1 MKNVVVEICTLAKST
16 EKIERFYAFNKLS
29 INQWIDQNYQEK
41 QKQYITINWQ
51 REINELTASTAT
63 SLFDINKGM
72 AAV

>member
-16 EKIERFYAFNKLS
+16 EKIERFYASNKLS

>member
-1 MKNVVVEICTLAKST
+1 MKNVVVEIRTLAKSM
-16 EKIERFYAFNKLS
+16 EKIKRFYAFNKLS
-29 INQWIDQNYQEK
+29 VNQGIDQNYQEK
-41 QKQYITINWQ
+41 KKQCITINWQ

>member
-1 MKNVVVEICTLAKST
+1 MLLLKYAHWQNRWRRS
-16 EKIERFYAFNKLS
+16 IERFMLS
-29 INQWIDQNYQEK
+29 KSYQINQGIDQNYQEK

-63 SLFDINKGM
+63 SLFDINNGM